1 MARSGSISSRNWRRD
16 NERRQGNALAP
27 PRFHRTAGRW
37 GSGPEA
43 PGSSKDGFAGGW
55 PHPVSYATLR
65 RGRPSVQGAPNRR
78 TLDYSRLVILN
89 DASGP
94 GVILFRGG
102 SYSDQEMLAL
112 LDRVLGYAARLDLD
126 RSITVV
132 DRNRSE
138 ERR

>member
-1 MARSGSISSRNWRRD
+1 M
-16 NERRQGNALAP
+16 
-27 PRFHRTAGRW
+27 
-37 GSGPEA
+37 
-43 PGSSKDGFAGGW
+43 DGFAGGW

-65 RGRPSVQGAPNRR
+65 PGRPSVQGAPTRR
-78 TLDYSRLVILN
+78 TLDYPRLVILN

-132 DRNRSE
+132 DRNRIRH
-138 ERR
+138 RRLPLGE